1 MFNKAALAAYI
12 VVKCHSPQYPF
23 GRVKLAKLFYLAQRR
38 AEMTL
43 TESFSRRAAGPLD
56 DSIHKFLSLAN
67 KQGWVKLLPAQGR
80 LKPVAPGDDPQP
92 AMDKVHQRWSA
103 AIGVLDDMLETMKKW
118 RTETLERWAT
128 VEPVAEELAA
138 QGQPVTATTV
148 LAALANIPEWKSKL
162 DRESFSEDKIAATIE
177 GLRKFGFLP
186 QGS

>member
-1 MFNKAALAAYI
+1 
-12 VVKCHSPQYPF
+12 
-23 GRVKLAKLFYLAQRR
+23 
-38 AEMTL
+38 
-43 TESFSRRAAGPLD
+43 
-56 DSIHKFLSLAN
+56 
-67 KQGWVKLLPAQGR
+67 
-80 LKPVAPGDDPQP
+80 
-92 AMDKVHQRWSA
+92 MDKVHQRWSA